1 MVTETSRAPANRA
14 LFEQVD
20 VVDFYDDDDRGLF
33 EVEAH
38 VFNRHVAAGCRVLD
52 LGVGAGR
59 TTAWLRARA
68 GEYVAL
74 DYSEQ
79 MVDRARE
86 RHPGAEIVVGDAA
99 DLSRW
104 ADESFDV
111 VVFSF
116 NGIDCLDD
124 DSRDACLREC
134 SRVLAES
141 GRLILSRHNARCVVE
156 WPKPIR
162 GTRWKIAAVRA
173 VRQVRASATLVA
185 RRARSGALR
194 RGHGSELDPHHG
206 GMQLAVAAPAAAIQ
220 ELVKAGFDVID
231 GPLGNRWPVPF
242 SSWRTPWFYL
252 IASRRP
258 R

>member
-1 MVTETSRAPANRA
+1 MVTETSHAPANRA
-14 LFEQVD
+14 LFEQAD

-38 VFNRHVAAGCRVLD
+38 VFSRHVAPGCRVLD

-59 TTAWLRARA
+59 TTSWLLARARK
-68 GEYVAL
+68 YVAL
-74 DYSEQ
+74 DYSEH

-104 ADESFDV
+104 PDESFDV

-116 NGIDCLDD
+116 NGIDCLDGD
-124 DSRDACLREC
+124 GRQGCLREC
-134 SRVLAES
+134 SRVLTDS

-156 WPKPIR
+156 WPKPVR
-162 GTRWKIAAVRA
+162 GAPWKIAAVRA
-173 VRQVRASATLVA
+173 ARHVRSSAALLA

-194 RGHGSELDPHHG
+194 RGHGTELDPHHG
-206 GMQLAVAAPAAAIQ
+206 GMQLAVATPEAATK
-220 ELVKAGFDVID
+220 ELAAAGFDVID

-242 SSWRTPWFYL
+242 SAWRTPWFYL
-252 IASRRP
+252 IATRQP